1 MIIGGFE
8 KTSLL
13 DYPSKIAAVV
23 FTCGCNFRCGY
34 CHNPSLIT
42 EKSGIAE
49 EVFFD
54 FLQKRKG
61 LLDAVVISGGE
72 PCLQRDLY
80 DFIKKIKEMGFL
92 VKLDTNGTNP
102 KLLERLISDS
112 LIDYAAMD
120 IKAPLSKY
128 EKITGVRVDS
138 SKILESISILK
149 TFEKKYEF
157 RTTVVKSMLSTDD
170 FTEIGRLISGAETYY
185 LQRFVPDVTL
195 DKKFAFEKT
204 YSNEEFDSI
213 IKILKPFINNIFL
226 R

>member
-102 KLLERLISDS
+102 KLLERPVLSLFVLI
-112 LIDYAAMD
+112 
-120 IKAPLSKY
+120 
-128 EKITGVRVDS
+128 G
-138 SKILESISILK
+138 
-149 TFEKKYEF
+149 FEH
-157 RTTVVKSMLSTDD
+157 
-170 FTEIGRLISGAETYY
+170 
-185 LQRFVPDVTL
+185 RF
-195 DKKFAFEKT
+195 
-204 YSNEEFDSI
+204 
-213 IKILKPFINNIFL
+213 
-226 R
+226 